1 MHKFKSMF
9 RERIRS
15 GAARLFS
22 VVPDW
27 SEHASRHAGS
37 IQRVAS
43 DVRSVL
49 QTVGRV
55 EGLLSELVRQHGR
68 LNRYPVTVSVLGVTL
83 LDDSAEGRAWSPMD
97 EPGLEPGRTTFGGE
111 PVPVVATSATPK
123 LTSIVGA
130 RTVWLS
136 SAEEGEAEFSFDG
149 RMIRRGAMVW
159 VTGPGLLTSVRKGH
173 ELCQAFRGAGPVFL
187 VPSAIQVGQLL
198 SCTVVGL
205 PNEPIQGGM

>member
-1 MHKFKSMF
+1 MHRFKSMF

-27 SEHASRHAGS
+27 SEHASRHVGA

-43 DVRSVL
+43 DVRTAL
-49 QTVGRV
+49 QGLGRV

-83 LDDSAEGRAWSPMD
+83 LDDDRCTWSPMD

-111 PVPVVATSATPK
+111 PVPVVATLATPK

-130 RTVWLS
+130 RTVWLA

-149 RMIRRGAMVW
+149 RMVRRGALVW
-159 VTGPGLLTSVRKGH
+159 VTGPGLLTSVIKGDS
-173 ELCQAFRGAGPVFL
+173 EVCQAVRGAGSVFL

-198 SCTVVGL
+198 ACKVVGL
-205 PNEPIQGGM
+205 PNEPMQGGI